1 MEKPVEHAWAFIHDG
16 TAIVIVS
23 STIQDAANYYL
34 SKYSIGRKDLH
45 IVPVISYSEK
55 KV

>member
-1 MEKPVEHAWAFIHDG
+1 MEKSVEHAWAFIHDG

-45 IVPVISYSEK
+45 IVPVISCGEI
-55 KV
+55 